1 MRAETLFFLSFREQG
16 TCMKESCVSLILTSR
31 GQKPITEVERSRP
44 FLIGHVN
51 IRKTLTHSSRD
62 IWPNLERDKFSLC
75 SSFDANFS
83 SFSLAE
89 SQWQIFIKK
98 LTRWLN
104 DKTIIELGYRKLL
117 QINYFDLLCS
127 PLTNNDILGDRLFKP
142 QPDQQSGS

>member
-1 MRAETLFFLSFREQG
+1 MSTRE
-16 TCMKESCVSLILTSR
+16 SRSLILPFFPRTRNLHAGVLCFLDPYFTWTEANYSW
-31 GQKPITEVERSRP
+31 ITEVERSRP
-44 FLIGHVN
+44 FLIRHVN

-62 IWPNLERDKFSLC
+62 IWPYLERDKFSFCL
-75 SSFDANFS
+75 SFDANFS

-117 QINYFDLLCS
+117 QINYFD
-127 PLTNNDILGDRLFKP
+127 ILGGRLFKP
-142 QPDQQSGS
+142 QPDKQSGS